1 VQQALLKII
10 EGTVANVPPQGGR
23 KHPQQKY
30 IEVNTKDILF
40 ICGGAFEGLEK
51 IIERRVGQKTM
62 GFGASIKTKQERGPA
77 GMLSLV
83 EPEDLLKYGLIP
95 ELVGR
100 LPVLGTLDSL
110 DVDAL
115 VSILTEPKNALVK
128 QYQKFFDMEG
138 VKLDFTEDALKT
150 IAQTA
155 MKRGTGAR
163 GLRAVLE
170 ECMLDVMYD
179 IPSRLDVIGCTVS
192 TETVLKQSPPL
203 LTYRGEREKRKKEA

>member
-1 VQQALLKII
+1 
-10 EGTVANVPPQGGR
+10 
-23 KHPQQKY
+23 
-30 IEVNTKDILF
+30 
-40 ICGGAFEGLEK
+40 
-51 IIERRVGQKTM
+51 
-62 GFGASIKTKQERGPA
+62 
-77 GMLSLV
+77 MLSLV

-110 DVDAL
+110 DEAAL
-115 VSILTEPKNALVK
+115 VSILTEPKNALTK
-128 QYQKFFDMEG
+128 QYQKFFEMEG

-150 IAQTA
+150 IAQVA

-170 ECMLDVMYD
+170 ESMLDVMYD
-179 IPSRLDVIGCTVS
+179 IPSKLDVIGCTVS
-192 TETVLKQSPPL
+192 TETVQRQAPPL